1 MADLPPADEATDD
14 LELLRLA
21 GHALV
26 HTMKEFDAASI
37 DDVFSE
43 GLLNVMAAP
52 EFDRT
57 EKVRQIFSALEN
69 RAYLGSLVESVA
81 RAGSTQVF
89 IGHENTSA
97 EMQEVSLVIAPYG
110 SVGQAVG
117 AVGVLGPT
125 RMPYAQAIASVEFVS
140 ELMSELVEHLY
151 A

>member
-1 MADLPPADEATDD
+1 
-14 LELLRLA
+14 
-21 GHALV
+21 
-26 HTMKEFDAASI
+26 
-37 DDVFSE
+37 
-43 GLLNVMAAP
+43 
-52 EFDRT
+52 
-57 EKVRQIFSALEN
+57 
-69 RAYLGSLVESVA
+69 
-81 RAGSTQVF
+81 VF

-110 SVGQAVG
+110 NVGQAVG